1 MSYKKWIYKY
11 KYLLAEQDEI
21 EEKFSEYAAE
31 FNKFW
36 KDKRTPENPQIKK
49 ESNVNWDTES
59 IDEGE
64 DEEELKNQPKKE
76 PKKGRELYKKISKE
90 VHPDKG
96 GNEEDFKEI
105 SELYSEENI
114 LGMYLKA
121 EELGVELEES
131 DLENIEETFDKSC
144 SIISEKN
151 LLKHQTLAWVWATCP
166 LENKEALIEK
176 IKKTYNLEYQK

>member
-1 MSYKKWIYKY
+1 MSYKKWVYKY
-11 KYLLAEQDEI
+11 KYLKYELNE
-21 EEKFSEYAAE
+21 
-31 FNKFW
+31 
-36 KDKRTPENPQIKK
+36 T
-49 ESNVNWDTES
+49 
-59 IDEGE
+59 
-64 DEEELKNQPKKE
+64 EELKDKYQKDFNSKFTFKDKKDPEVVIPKEDELKPNPKKE
-76 PKKGRELYKKISKE
+76 KNKEIKDLYKKLSKKL
-90 VHPDKG
+90 HPDKG

>member
-31 FNKFW
+31 FNKVW
-36 KDKRTPENPQIKK
+36 KDKRTPENPHVEKK
-49 ESNVNWDTES
+49 SNINWDIENVEE
-59 IDEGE
+59 DNND
-64 DEEELKNQPKKE
+64 DEEIKPKKE

-96 GNEEDFKEI
+96 GSEEDFKKI
-105 SELYSEENI
+105 NELYSEENI

-121 EELGVELEES
+121 EELGVKLDKS

-144 SIISEKN
+144 ATLSEKN
-151 LLKHQTLAWVWATCP
+151 LLKSQTLAWVWATCP
-166 LENKEALIEK
+166 SENKEALIEK
-176 IKKTYNLEYQK
+176 IKKTYNLEYRK

>member
-1 MSYKKWIYKY
+1 MVVIDNAKNGFNY
-11 KYLLAEQDEI
+11 EI

-36 KDKRTPENPQIKK
+36 KDKRTPENPQVKK
-49 ESNVNWDTES
+49 ESNVNWDAEP

-64 DEEELKNQPKKE
+64 DEEELKNLPKKE

-105 SELYSEENI
+105 
-114 LGMYLKA
+114 KQFQA
-121 EELGVELEES
+121 
-131 DLENIEETFDKSC
+131 
-144 SIISEKN
+144 
-151 LLKHQTLAWVWATCP
+151 
-166 LENKEALIEK
+166 
-176 IKKTYNLEYQK
+176 

>member
-21 EEKFSEYAAE
+21 EEKFTEYAAE
-31 FNKFW
+31 FNKAW
-36 KDKRTPENPQIKK
+36 KDKRTPEAPQVKK
-49 ESNVNWDTES
+49 ESNVNWDTEVN
-59 IDEGE
+59 
-64 DEEELKNQPKKE
+64 DEEKEEEIQPKKE

-105 SELYSEENI
+105 SELYGEENI

-121 EELGVELEES
+121 EELGIELEES
-131 DLENIEETFDKSC
+131 DLENIEETFEKSC

-166 LENKEALIEK
+166 PENKEALIEK
-176 IKKTYNLEYQK
+176 IKTTYNLEYRK

>member
-31 FNKFW
+31 FNKVW
-36 KDKRTPENPQIKK
+36 KDKRTPENPHFKN
-49 ESNVNWDTES
+49 ESNVNWDTE
-59 IDEGE
+59 IN
-64 DEEELKNQPKKE
+64 DEEKKEKIKPKKE

-96 GNEEDFKEI
+96 GNEDDFKEI

-131 DLENIEETFDKSC
+131 DLENIEETFEKSC
-144 SIISEKN
+144 SIISKKN
-151 LLKHQTLAWVWATCP
+151 LSKHQTLAWVWATCP
-166 LENKEALIEK
+166 PENKEALIEK
-176 IKKTYNLEYQK
+176 IKTTYNLEYRK

>member
-11 KYLLAEQDEI
+11 KYLLSEQDEI

-31 FNKFW
+31 FNKGW
-36 KDKRTPENPQIKK
+36 KDKRTPENPHFKN
-49 ESNVNWDTES
+49 ESNVNWDTE
-59 IDEGE
+59 IN
-64 DEEELKNQPKKE
+64 DEEKKEKIKPKKE

-96 GNEEDFKEI
+96 GNEDDFKEI

-131 DLENIEETFDKSC
+131 DLENIEETFEKSC
-144 SIISEKN
+144 SIISKKN
-151 LLKHQTLAWVWATCP
+151 LSKHQTLAWVWATCP
-166 LENKEALIEK
+166 PENKEALIEK
-176 IKKTYNLEYQK
+176 IKTTYNLEYRK

>member
-21 EEKFSEYAAE
+21 EEKFSEYASE
-31 FNKFW
+31 FNKIW
-36 KDKRTPENPQIKK
+36 ANKNQPEDLEIKEK
-49 ESNVNWDTES
+49 SNIDWDVELEED
-59 IDEGE
+59 IDQEGE
-64 DEEELKNQPKKE
+64 PKKE
-76 PKKGRELYKKISKE
+76 PKKGRDLYKKISKE

-131 DLENIEETFDKSC
+131 DLEDIEETFDKSC
-144 SIISEKN
+144 AIISEKN
-151 LLKHQTLAWVWATCP
+151 LIRHQTLAWIWANCP
-166 LENKEALIEK
+166 PEKKEALIEK
-176 IKKTYNLEYQK
+176 IKKTYNLEYRK

>member
-11 KYLLAEQDEI
+11 KYLLAEQNEI
-21 EEKFSEYAAE
+21 EEKFTDYSTT
-31 FNKFW
+31 FNSFW
-36 KDKRTPENPQIKK
+36 IDKRTPEIPKIEKK
-49 ESNVNWDTES
+49 SNINWD
-59 IDEGE
+59 IDV
-64 DEEELKNQPKKE
+64 EEEYKNGIKKE

-96 GNEEDFKEI
+96 GDEEDFKEI

-131 DLENIEETFDKSC
+131 DLGNIEETFEKSC
-144 SIISEKN
+144 KVIEDKN
-151 LLKHQTLAWVWATCP
+151 TIKKQTLAWVWATCP
-166 LENKEALIEK
+166 PEGKEALIEN
-176 IKKTYNLEYQK
+176 IKLNFNLEYRK

>member
-21 EEKFSEYAAE
+21 EEKFTKYAAE
-31 FNKFW
+31 FNKAW
-36 KDKRTPENPQIKK
+36 KDKRTPESPQIKK
-49 ESNVNWDTES
+49 ESNVNWDAEVES
-59 IDEGE
+59 K
-64 DEEELKNQPKKE
+64 EEETEIKPKKE

-121 EELGVELEES
+121 EELGVELGES

-144 SIISEKN
+144 DVLSKKNTEKF
-151 LLKHQTLAWVWATCP
+151 QTLAWVWATCP
-166 LENKEALIEK
+166 PENKEALIEK
-176 IKKTYNLEYQK
+176 IKNTYNLEYRK